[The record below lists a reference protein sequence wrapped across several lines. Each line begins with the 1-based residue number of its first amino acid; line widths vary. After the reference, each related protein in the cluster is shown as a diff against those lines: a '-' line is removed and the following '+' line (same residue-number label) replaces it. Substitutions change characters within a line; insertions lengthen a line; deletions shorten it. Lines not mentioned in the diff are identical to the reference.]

1 MDEYKDSFE
10 EQEPV
15 RVRTKEETD
24 KKCPMCDGVMEFDPA
39 TGGLKCP
46 YCGHEIAIE
55 SGAAAAETDFDRA
68 EDLASHDWGVAK
80 KRVICES
87 CGAETIYDALETAN
101 ECPYCGSNQ
110 VMETHDDDTMAPGG
124 VCPFKIDKQTAG
136 ENFKKWLSS
145 KWFCPSLAKEK
156 ARPGAFH
163 GVYLP
168 YWTFDTQTYSQ
179 YTGRYGID
187 RRAREYVNGREQIRV
202 VTDWYWT
209 SGDYQEFINDQL
221 VIGTT
226 RHDASI
232 LREIEPFDTEG
243 NVAYKPQYLAG
254 FAAERYSVGL
264 KEGWEHGR
272 SDIAR
277 HLEAQIS
284 SKIRWEHH
292 ADHVSGVDV
301 RTAYDDLRF
310 KYLLLPVWLSS
321 FKYNDKVYNFMVNG
335 QTGRVGGKSP
345 VSPWRVAA
353 AVAIATGII
362 GSAWYFLTAQ
372 PQPSPAVEYQYP
384 VRRQQSQIPVGS
396 YGHIYVIPAQPA
408 QRY

>member
-136 ENFKKWLSS
+136 ENFKKWLSG

-187 RRAREYVNGREQIRV
+187 RRVREYVNGREQIRV

-254 FAAERYSVGL
+254 FAAERYSVC
-264 KEGWEHGR
+264 
-272 SDIAR
+272 
-277 HLEAQIS
+277 
-284 SKIRWEHH
+284 
-292 ADHVSGVDV
+292 
-301 RTAYDDLRF
+301 
-310 KYLLLPVWLSS
+310 
-321 FKYNDKVYNFMVNG
+321 
-335 QTGRVGGKSP
+335 
-345 VSPWRVAA
+345 
-353 AVAIATGII
+353 
-362 GSAWYFLTAQ
+362 
-372 PQPSPAVEYQYP
+372 
-384 VRRQQSQIPVGS
+384 
-396 YGHIYVIPAQPA
+396 
-408 QRY
+408 